1 MKLGNLD
8 KYLLLLKYYGPPF
21 HEFRITKEPQQSQQ
35 DEMTKDSFLGKPEN
49 TTHQIN
55 DCLLCENVVSFV

>member
-1 MKLGNLD
+1 MKLGNLV
-8 KYLLLLKYYGPPF
+8 KYSLLFKYYGPSF

-49 TTHQIN
+49 TTDQIN
-55 DCLLCENVVSFV
+55 DCLLAKTPALLK